1 MCPKC
6 DLEILPVPAV
16 RTAAF
21 SGFYLPLVY
30 WAFQITLVAMFK
42 RVEKRRRKKE
52 EEEELGLDEEMKDV
66 LGIHNTDSDESESD
80 TDTES
85 EGESES
91 ETGGG
96 ENVIGVKRK
105 LESDAED
112 DEESEGEGSGKNDPS
127 SKPPPISVQRALLDP
142 LYNPSPDPNIRYC
155 VVCPGKLLKNDRMAR
170 VHKNSKV

>member
-1 MCPKC
+1 
-6 DLEILPVPAV
+6 
-16 RTAAF
+16 
-21 SGFYLPLVY
+21 
-30 WAFQITLVAMFK
+30 MFK

-66 LGIHNTDSDESESD
+66 LGIQNTDSDESESD
-80 TDTES
+80 SDSDSESDGES
-85 EGESES
+85 EG

-96 ENVIGVKRK
+96 ENVVGMKRK
-105 LESDAED
+105 LEESDVED
-112 DEESEGEGSGKNDPS
+112 DEESEEEGEVSGKNDPS